1 MNSDELI
8 ILLAK
13 RYENEYNKPKILHER
28 IERDGKKEKVER
40 VPYFNTSSVM
50 VFIL

>member
-28 IERDGKKEKVER
+28 IEREMEREKVER
-40 VPYFNTSSVM
+40 KEYL
-50 VFIL
+50 ILILHL